1 MGNKLL
7 APCDLRRKFDLYL
20 TAAERHQLEIKA
32 NAARL
37 PMSIF
42 LRRVALAKKLT
53 QPPSEI
59 ARAQYADLARVGA
72 NLNQIA
78 AAINSGRANGI
89 DVEVINDLAQQVQ
102 LLRMQLIGATGDE
115 PLENREAQ

>member
-1 MGNKLL
+1 MGNQLL
-7 APCDLRRKFDLYL
+7 ATADLRRRFDLYL
-20 TAAERHQLEIKA
+20 TADERHQLEIKA
-32 NAARL
+32 KAARL

-59 ARAQYADLARVGA
+59 SRAQYADLARVGA

-78 AAINSGRANGI
+78 AAINAGRASGI
-89 DVEVINDLAQQVQ
+89 DVVVINDLAEQVR
-102 LLRMQLIGATGDE
+102 LLRMQLIGATG
-115 PLENREAQ
+115 EADTASGEAT